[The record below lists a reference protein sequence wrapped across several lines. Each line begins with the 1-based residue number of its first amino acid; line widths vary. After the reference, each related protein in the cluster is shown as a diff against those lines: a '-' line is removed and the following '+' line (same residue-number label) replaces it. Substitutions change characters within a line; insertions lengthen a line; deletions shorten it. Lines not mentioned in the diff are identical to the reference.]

1 METQASVQSSKLP
14 EAIKC
19 YSNYRTH
26 HSTQFPHSHT
36 SDIQIIELN
45 TTTITAESETRLGNV
60 IRRRWTKKLE
70 KFQWLFFFHFHCLDW
85 ISRKGTSRRVRCVI
99 NKFISKFNSFHLSF
113 VGSWEMPTTIIIM
126 MIVADKRHETCD
138 DRFEVVNRHYDR
150 FLLWSIFVSDK
161 DEVVSLSEWQSESR
175 QKINCG
181 CHEILIPPVRT

>member
-1 METQASVQSSKLP
+1 MT
-14 EAIKC
+14 
-19 YSNYRTH
+19 
-26 HSTQFPHSHT
+26 
-36 SDIQIIELN
+36 
-45 TTTITAESETRLGNV
+45 
-60 IRRRWTKKLE
+60 
-70 KFQWLFFFHFHCLDW
+70 FFFHFHCLDW
-85 ISRKGTSRRVRCVI
+85 ISRKGTRRRVRCVI

-113 VGSWEMPTTIIIM
+113 VGSWEMPTTIIIT

-181 CHEILIPPVRT
+181 CFNSTGENIIDLKIFWRLQSKVEIDLNFTRKKKMKLENSRTSCLWNFLYKIYQNSARNMKYEFFIFHSCLLDLMPAGRKTM